1 MHNGMTPVFRTLVV
15 FLGILLVAP
24 AAVAEIYKI
33 VNPDGTVTYTD
44 QRPSAGAEAVELP
57 PLSVVET
64 DIDTSIVTD
73 RAEAGPEEPTLRD
86 LRRQF
91 GDFRITQPQ
100 DEETFWGTANAVTIS
115 WGASRAIP
123 DSMSV
128 VLYVDGQQ
136 QAAPTGGGVT
146 MTLERGEHQAEAD
159 RCQQHHEVRPRSRH
173 GCPEVVQGDD
183 DGGGVGK
190 AVDHRVR
197 QKIDHQPQPQDAQC
211 QLKYTDH
218 EGQQDGVGNVSGTP
232 CGGQRRQGG
241 RCHQGNHRYRAG
253 GQLARGAEYG
263 GDDAGQERGIQP
275 VVRRKTGQLRIRH
288 GLRDQHQRHGQP
300 GHRVGAQHA
309 AVFQLRQPVGKMER
323 ARQLVQGLPGGLD
336 DGFSADTLRWQLL
349 SPVCGIRFP
358 AG

>member
-1 MHNGMTPVFRTLVV
+1 MHNGMTPAFRTLVV
-15 FLGILLVAP
+15 FLGIFLAAP
-24 AAVAEIYKI
+24 AAMAEIYKI

-146 MTLERGEHQAEAD
+146 MTLERGEHQA
-159 RCQQHHEVRPRSRH
+159 
-173 GCPEVVQGDD
+173 
-183 DGGGVGK
+183 
-190 AVDHRVR
+190 
-197 QKIDHQPQPQDAQC
+197 
-211 QLKYTDH
+211 Y
-218 EGQQDGVGNVSGTP
+218 
-232 CGGQRRQGG
+232 
-241 RCHQGNHRYRAG
+241 
-253 GQLARGAEYG
+253 AE
-263 GDDAGQERGIQP
+263 
-275 VVRRKTGQLRIRH
+275 
-288 GLRDQHQRHGQP
+288 LRDASGRVVKKTETVTFFVKQYSQNFGSP
-300 GHRVGAQHA
+300 GPTPR
-309 AVFQLRQPVGKMER
+309 
-323 ARQLVQGLPGGLD
+323 GG
-336 DGFSADTLRWQLL
+336 
-349 SPVCGIRFP
+349 
-358 AG
+358 